1 MIGTIQGDV
10 HDIGKNIVK
19 LFMSVAGFEMIDVGR
34 DVPLRT
40 FIQTA
45 QKENAD
51 VIAASALMTTTMTYM
66 PEMIK
71 QLKELGIREQF
82 KVMVG
87 GAPVIE
93 SWAEEIGSD
102 GYGLTAKEAVQSA
115 MELMIKD
122 SQPKANSG
130 KGEKLNKQYH

>member
-1 MIGTIQGDV
+1 
-10 HDIGKNIVK
+10 
-19 LFMSVAGFEMIDVGR
+19 
-34 DVPLRT
+34 
-40 FIQTA
+40 
-45 QKENAD
+45 
-51 VIAASALMTTTMTYM
+51 MTYM